1 MKLPEKEEQVMSY
14 LWKLKKAFMKDLME
28 AYPEPKPSPST
39 LATNLKRLQQKE
51 AVDFK
56 TYGSV
61 REYYPLISRDEYFS
75 GKIKGFINK
84 FFDGSKLEFASFF
97 TSETDLSEEEILEL
111 KKILDEKLKS
121 QK

>member
-14 LWKLKKAFMKDLME
+14 LWKLKKAFMKDLLE
-28 AYPEPKPSPST
+28 AYPDPKPSPST
-39 LATNLKRLQQKE
+39 LATHLKRLQQKE

-75 GKIKGFINK
+75 GKIKQVINN
-84 FFDGSKLEFASFF
+84 FFDGSKLAFASFF
-97 TSETDLSEEEILEL
+97 TSETALSEEEILEL
-111 KKILDEKLKS
+111 KKMLDEKLNS